1 MIRLLPVLLAA
12 TTLVAA
18 QTEAHE
24 NERRQLLNLIDGFL
38 LLSESHDLL
47 HIMMGEE
54 DGDPAKAYV
63 QFGKLLERNAGNPEL
78 ASVRLAYDRIGD
90 PSDPVDTGAA
100 ELDALVDY
108 LQISFQFGHQAIFK
122 AYGYFGEVPTTR
134 KGLEPLKQRI
144 VTLEEWTDLKSVFEN

>member
-1 MIRLLPVLLAA
+1 VIRLLPVLLAA
-12 TTLVAA
+12 STLVAA
-18 QTEAHE
+18 QTSAHE
-24 NERRQLLNLIDGFL
+24 AERRQLLNLIDGFL

-63 QFGKLLERNAGNPEL
+63 QFGKLLEANSDNPEL
-78 ASVRLAYDRIGD
+78 ASVRLAYGRIGD
-90 PSDPVDTGAA
+90 PSNPVNTGAA

-122 AYGYFGEVPTTR
+122 AYGHFGEVPTTR
-134 KGLEPLKQRI
+134 KGLEPLKKKIAALR
-144 VTLEEWTDLKSVFEN
+144 EWTELKSVFDN